1 MHDHILSVERA
12 IVSLNN
18 ASISINDYMT
28 HITNKLNSADIP
40 PIEIKEDTFQK
51 GGPLNFVIDD
61 LNDLK
66 RSVSD
71 HNVFLYKLEA
81 LLRETHTK

>member
-1 MHDHILSVERA
+1 
-12 IVSLNN
+12 
-18 ASISINDYMT
+18 MT